1 MKRKDFIEKLSDLK
15 LTQKEFA
22 ELSGCS
28 YQTVKQWKDNKIPKW
43 VDLLLTHMRIL
54 KENVSLAKTYGIKY

>member
-1 MKRKDFIEKLSDLK
+1 MNREDFIEKLSDLK

-43 VDLLLTHMRIL
+43 VELVLRHIEIL
-54 KENVSLAKTYGIKY
+54 QENVSLAQEYGIK

>member
-1 MKRKDFIEKLSDLK
+1 MKRKDFIEKLSELK

-54 KENVSLAKTYGIKY
+54 KENVALAKAYGVKY